1 MGLRLRVVPYN
12 ISAMKSSKCILK
24 ATEEIK
30 QQMQCSHWLI
40 SLRDRLCAM
49 VAIFTTI
56 VAFVSLRVLSADRPQ
71 FLVVY
76 FIWTVSRDTADR
88 SVFRCWLD
96 GGFLF
101 IPFGGRKSTLL
112 ISEKDAEGEILF
124 RLLPLSLDL
133 LLSVCNRSESML
145 CNFKAIHHPA
155 VYPCSCHGL
164 PIHIKV
170 N

>member
-1 MGLRLRVVPYN
+1 MGLRLPHNVRLRVVPHN

-30 QQMQCSHWLI
+30 QQMQFSHWLI
-40 SLRDRLCAM
+40 SLRDRLCEM

-56 VAFVSLRVLSADRPQ
+56 VAFVSLRLLSADRPQ

-88 SVFRCWLD
+88 RVFGCWLD
-96 GGFLF
+96 GGFF

-112 ISEKDAEGEILF
+112 ISEKDANGELIS
-124 RLLPLSLDL
+124 RLLPLS
-133 LLSVCNRSESML
+133 
-145 CNFKAIHHPA
+145 P
-155 VYPCSCHGL
+155 
-164 PIHIKV
+164 
-170 N
+170 